1 MDNIDKTTNNE
12 IITND
17 TGNTAPAAQST
28 GQNEPMSV
36 KMILQSIQTALKAY
50 KGNYDKAVEL
60 MINQANQISK
70 QRGQGKKDFKWLI
83 KTLEEMETLVGID
96 LTEEEFQAINK
107 SAAHYLLYNE
117 KTGHMPGGKGWQK
130 NRFIRYAKNSCDPKE
145 WFEIPTF
152 PFLQDGEINYPILK
166 PGTVNYIGARPGVGK
181 TTAAITILVDAIN
194 AGRKVIYLTADER
207 PEVIHSKVLAAWI
220 YKKWKPKE
228 NIPLP
233 YDRDKIR
240 ELLPSLKNLTIPT
253 VNSVIFAAAASD
265 RMQITANFD
274 KKKITGNDQAPDEYR
289 TYMRCMEA
297 IDYFDKILV
306 DQYSILSLDSFYDDG
321 WDRLKYTLDNLDPG
335 SLVVIDYIQAV
346 DIIPGLEEN
355 PRMDALTQKN
365 KLISAILNTAQG
377 TKNIYLCAAQ
387 LNRTPN
393 ESEISQMELSAF
405 AESGK
410 IEQTAEVAIGL
421 SRVSY
426 RGDSRIYYRIMKN
439 RSAAPTGNYWMGNT
453 RQSYQYSTLEP
464 QLDSN
469 KHPTETGTTEEFKTR
484 VDNENGTIDLS
495 DGEKEKEKA
504 AKEEKTEKEE
514 KQKNLENGMTV

>member
-1 MDNIDKTTNNE
+1 MEGTDKNTNKE
-12 IITND
+12 IITSSD
-17 TGNTAPAAQST
+17 GNTAPAVQGA

-36 KMILQSIQTALKAY
+36 KMILQTIRATLKSY

-60 MINQANQISK
+60 MITQANQISK
-70 QRGQGKKDFKWLI
+70 QHGQGKKDFKWLI
-83 KTLEEMETLVGID
+83 KTLEEMEAMIGIE

-107 SAAHYLLYNE
+107 SAAHYLMYNE

-130 NRFIRYAKNSCDPKE
+130 SRFIRYAKYSCDPKE

-152 PFLQDGEINYPILK
+152 PFLQEGEVNYPILK

-220 YKKWKPKE
+220 YKKWKPTDT
-228 NIPLP
+228 IPLP

-240 ELLPSLKNLTIPT
+240 KLLPSLKNLTIPT

-274 KKKITGNDQAPDEYR
+274 KKTITGNDQAAPDEYK

-346 DIIPGLEEN
+346 DIIPGLAEN

-393 ESEISQMELSAF
+393 ESEISQMELSSF

-410 IEQTAEVAIGL
+410 IEQTAELAIGL

-426 RGDSRIYYRIMKN
+426 KGESRIYYRIMKN

-464 QLDSN
+464 DLDIKN
-469 KHPTETGTTEEFKTR
+469 HPIETGTTEDYKKGIDGR
-484 VDNENGTIDLS
+484 VVDQNGGIDLS
-495 DGEKEKEKA
+495 GDDEKKA
-504 AKEEKTEKEE
+504 ADNKAKKPG
-514 KQKNLENGMTV
+514 NGIAM